1 MPFYFGRQ
9 YFQQGKAEGLA
20 RLFALFEQVEIP
32 FPAHSGSSHVTFYYI
47 NINLP
52 VSRDY
57 NRAQY
62 AFFYIRTVV
71 ALLALKNKTV
81 FFKNTFKDLPFYG
94 N

>member
-1 MPFYFGRQ
+1 LFKQ
-9 YFQQGKAEGLA
+9 AE
-20 RLFALFEQVEIP
+20 IS
-32 FPAHSGSSHVTFYYI
+32 FPAHSGGSHIALYYI

-52 VSRDY
+52 VSGDY

-62 AFFYIRTVV
+62 AFLYIRTVV

-81 FFKNTFKDLPFYG
+81 FFKNAFEDLPFYG